1 MKNKLSISLLI
12 FLIFSLFAAPVTTA
26 AADHTVGELQSVIDD
41 ITDFKVKESGC
52 ESLDEWVKTELPKG
66 VGVNSEWYA
75 IALSQNGYKDFS
87 AYETALL
94 NYIDSNNTPSA
105 SSRERLAAALC
116 AIGSSSG
123 HITELLENSIDKQ
136 GIMSRI
142 FGLHLLNNGYT
153 CQYSSDSIIEKLL
166 SMQLVDGGWSVYGQ
180 YGDIDVTA
188 MTLQAL
194 SPYISQKGVNNS
206 VESALAFLSKRQQ
219 ADGGFSSMGNANPES
234 AAQVLTALSALK
246 IDCLK
251 DERFIKNGSTVID
264 GILKYRL
271 PDGSFRHTENGDF
284 SDTSTVQAL
293 YSLTA
298 YLRMTKNKGS
308 LWIFDNRRIPQAQT
322 TELPVSVTTT
332 SKNEAQLTTAAQTTS
347 FTAASTY
354 ALSHTTTASAT
365 ASTETAAETT
375 LAKTTVTVSEY
386 FVTSVTTAVS
396 AAAEHFD
403 KTVNSSFKPIAVIVM
418 LGAAAIISLI
428 LFVIGKRSL
437 KNFIAVGIIA
447 ALGIAIVLMTDI
459 KTPEEYY
466 GGERSPKE
474 NAVGTV
480 TMTIRCDTVAG
491 KADHIPGDGIILPAT
506 EFEIEAG
513 DTVMDILREAAQ
525 TYRIQLEFNG
535 NSYIS
540 GIASIYEF
548 DFGDLSGWLYHVNG
562 KGASVGCDQYRL
574 SDGDTVEWLYTCELG
589 RDIEEDY
596 SDEKL

>member
-12 FLIFSLFAAPVTTA
+12 FLIFSLFAVPVTTA

-52 ESLDEWVKTELPKG
+52 KSLDEWVKTELPKG

-75 IALSQNGYKDFS
+75 IALSQNGYTDFS
-87 AYETALL
+87 VYESALL
-94 NYIDSNNTPSA
+94 SYIDSNNIPSA

-116 AIGSSSG
+116 AVGSSSE

-142 FGLHLLNNGYT
+142 FGLHLINNGYT
-153 CQYSSDSIIEKLL
+153 CQYSADSIIEKLL
-166 SMQLVDGGWSVYGQ
+166 SMQLGDGGWSVYGQ
-180 YGDIDVTA
+180 YGDVDVTA
-188 MTLQAL
+188 MTVQAL
-194 SPYISQKGVNNS
+194 SPYILQKNVKNA

-298 YLRMTKNKGS
+298 YLRMTENKGS

-322 TELPVSVTTT
+322 TALPVSVTTT
-332 SKNEAQLTTAAQTTS
+332 VKNEAQLTTVSQTVS
-347 FTAASTY
+347 SAS
-354 ALSHTTTASAT
+354 ASSSESAHTTGTSTSAAT
-365 ASTETAAETT
+365 KNSSAETT
-375 LAKTTVTVSEY
+375 L
-386 FVTSVTTAVS
+386 VTTVS
-396 AAAEHFD
+396 AAAGTAEATSAAAVSE
-403 KTVNSSFKPIAVIVM
+403 KPESKKNPGYKPISVIVII
-418 LGAAAIISLI
+418 GAAAIISLV

-506 EFEIEAG
+506 EFEIEDG
-513 DTVMDILREAAQ
+513 DTIMDILREAAQ
-525 TYRIQLEFNG
+525 TYRIQLDSDGNG
-535 NSYIS
+535 YIS
-540 GIASIYEF
+540 GIASVYEF
-548 DFGDLSGWLYHVNG
+548 DFGDLSGWIYRVNG
-562 KGASVGCDQYRL
+562 KGASVGCNQYKL
-574 SDGDTVEWLYTCELG
+574 SDGDTVEWIYTCELG